1 MTRATLQKVS
11 STSWDW
17 EELRSFCFAQALTV
31 TGNPEAAEEAAQE
44 AILRAWRHR
53 DRCRQPDRPLGWLRR
68 IARNEAA
75 RVAGRRPN
83 EVLAAEPF
91 PYENPHH
98 TDDELEDRLL
108 VGDVLASL
116 SEADQELARL
126 RYYEDL
132 TCATLAEHFGLS
144 EATVKVRLHRLRRRL
159 RQRMETQVEA
169 RNHQRS

>member
-17 EELRSFCFAQALTV
+17 EELRNFCFAQALTV
-31 TGNPEAAEEAAQE
+31 TGNPEAADEAAQE
-44 AILRAWRHR
+44 AVFRAWRHR
-53 DRCRQPDRPLGWLRR
+53 ERCRQPDRPLGWLRR
-68 IARNEAA
+68 IARNEALRA
-75 RVAGRRPN
+75 AGMRPK

-91 PYENPHH
+91 PYETPNH
-98 TDDELEDRLL
+98 TDVDLEDRLF

-126 RYYEDL
+126 RYYDDL

-159 RQRMETQVEA
+159 RQKMETQVEA
-169 RNHQRS
+169 

>member
-1 MTRATLQKVS
+1 MTRSTLQKVS

-17 EELRSFCFAQALTV
+17 EELRSFCFAQALRV
-31 TGNPEAAEEAAQE
+31 VHSPVAADDAAQE
-44 AILRAWRHR
+44 AILRAWCHR
-53 DRCRQPDRPLGWLRR
+53 DSCRDPDRPHGWLRR
-68 IARNEAA
+68 IAHNEAV
-75 RVAGRRPN
+75 RLVGRRPN

-91 PYENPHH
+91 PYETRYH

-116 SEADQELARL
+116 SEADRELARL

-144 EATVKVRLHRLRRRL
+144 EATVKVRLHRLRGRL

-169 RNHQRS
+169 RNE

>member
-17 EELRSFCFAQALTV
+17 GEMRRFCFDQALLV
-31 TGNPEAAEEAAQE
+31 TGNREAAEEAAQE

-53 DRCRQPDRPLGWLRR
+53 ERCRQPDKPLGWLRR
-68 IARNEAA
+68 IARNEAL
-75 RVAGRRPN
+75 RVAGMRPK

-91 PYENPHH
+91 PYETPHH
-98 TDDELEDRLL
+98 TDEALEDRLL

-126 RYYEDL
+126 RYYDDL
-132 TCATLAEHFGLS
+132 TCATLADHFGLS

-159 RQRMETQVEA
+159 RQRMENSSEA
-169 RNHQRS
+169 RNH